1 MIEIPPLR
9 EVSGMITGLVN
20 HFLER
25 FGAKYNKDIVCPDS
39 TLNFF
44 LTYRWPGN
52 IRELENMIQSLV
64 VTCEGNEILPEDL
77 SPCMCAALD
86 PNLKRIGPS
95 LSGSSGKTL
104 KEIMAD
110 LEKQVVQQAL
120 DKHGSVKGAA
130 ESLGINRATLF
141 RKMR

>member
-1 MIEIPPLR
+1 MIP
-9 EVSGMITGLVN
+9 GLVN

-25 FGAKYNKDIVCPDS
+25 FGAKYGKDIICPDS

-64 VTCEGNEILPEDL
+64 VTCDGHEILSENL

-86 PNLKRIGPS
+86 PQLKKRGPS
-95 LSGSSGKTL
+95 LADNSGKSL
-104 KEIMAD
+104 KEIMID
-110 LEKQVVQQAL
+110 MEKQIIQQAL
-120 DKHGSVKGAA
+120 DKHGSVKKAA
-130 ESLGINRATLF
+130 EALSINRTTLF
-141 RKMR
+141 RKMRQKSSSE